1 MLIFS
6 PLLQSELNLGL
17 LVYRMQKR
25 HSQSNSRA
33 VRSEIMLESF
43 LPRRMHLFLKLGAHV
58 NISQAN
64 VRKAM
69 FLCWS

>member
-33 VRSEIMLESF
+33 VRSEI
-43 LPRRMHLFLKLGAHV
+43 HV
-58 NISQAN
+58 GEFPSEENALVFK
-64 VRKAM
+64 VRST
-69 FLCWS
+69 C